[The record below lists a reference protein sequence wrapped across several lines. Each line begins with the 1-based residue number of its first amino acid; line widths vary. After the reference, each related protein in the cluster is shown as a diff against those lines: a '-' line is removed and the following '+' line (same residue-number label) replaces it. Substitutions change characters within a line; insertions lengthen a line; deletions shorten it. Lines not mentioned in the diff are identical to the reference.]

1 MPLKIEINAAG
12 KFIIVR
18 ERKYEN
24 DLAFTMFVDATKT
37 SWTSKGF
44 FAQQFASRGKAHKK
58 HWMRLSAAIRFAESR
73 PLRTWRRNERRFFLP
88 RLPK

>member
-44 FAQQFASRGKAHKK
+44 FAQQFASREGAQEALDEIK
-58 HWMRLSAAIRFAESR
+58 
-73 PLRTWRRNERRFFLP
+73 RRNKIRRKQAAENLEE
-88 RLPK
+88 K